1 MSGANMIKYPANIG
15 QVWNKYKIQMLAKI
29 MHRVGGNSL
38 TEQFAGRTTLSHQY
52 VPAQMVCSFEILN
65 PHM

>member
-38 TEQFAGRTTLSHQY
+38 TEQFLQG
-52 VPAQMVCSFEILN
+52 EIL
-65 PHM
+65 